1 MTASANSADKEAI
14 VARRKLDGSNPV
26 TNTSKDGS
34 TRREMLVHGS
44 KVAAGL
50 GIAALLDNLG
60 TFTRKSYGM
69 ERTTNLLDSLTPART
84 ALLVIDMQRD
94 FLLPEGYAAQ
104 AGLDIAPLV
113 AAIRPIEKLLAVG
126 RKAGL
131 LIVHTR
137 EGHVPDLSDCPP
149 YKLERSR
156 RAGAEIGSKGPLGR
170 LLVRGE
176 AGHDFVEALR
186 PLEQEIVIDKPGYS
200 AFVHTGLQ
208 QMLTKRG
215 IETLI
220 LTGVT
225 TEVCVSSTL
234 RTAIDLGYRCITVS
248 DACASGNPDLHKAV
262 LAMIGVEGGIF
273 GEITTTAEV
282 IERLAP

>member
-1 MTASANSADKEAI
+1 MATNKPDKASLVATGCDDTNEAHP
-14 VARRKLDGSNPV
+14 S
-26 TNTSKDGS
+26 
-34 TRREMLVHGS
+34 RREILVRGS
-44 KVAAGL
+44 RVAANIGM
-50 GIAALLDNLG
+50 AALLGNLG
-60 TFTRKSYGM
+60 TFPRQSYGM
-69 ERTTNLLDSLTPART
+69 DRSTMSLLDSLTPART

-94 FLLPEGYAAQ
+94 FLAPEGYAAQ
-104 AGLDIAPLV
+104 AGLDIAPL
-113 AAIRPIEKLLAVG
+113 ASTIGPIGKLLAEG

-176 AGHDFVEALR
+176 VGHDFVDALR

-200 AFVHTGLQ
+200 AFAHTKLQ
-208 QMLTKRG
+208 QALAKRG

-220 LTGVT
+220 ITGVT

-234 RTAIDLGYRCITVS
+234 RAAIDLGYRCITVS
-248 DACASGNPDLHKAV
+248 DACASGNPALHRAA

-273 GEITTTAEV
+273 GEVATATEV
-282 IERLAP
+282 VARVTR

>member
-1 MTASANSADKEAI
+1 MAAKDLDEAS
-14 VARRKLDGSNPV
+14 PV
-26 TNTSKDGS
+26 VNTSTAGP
-34 TRREMLVHGS
+34 TRRDILVHGS

-50 GIAALLDNLG
+50 GVAALLGNLDI
-60 TFTRKSYGM
+60 FRAQSYGM
-69 ERTTNLLDSLTPART
+69 DRSTTSLLDSLTPART

-113 AAIRPIEKLLAVG
+113 ATIRPIEKLLAVG

-170 LLVRGE
+170 LLIRGE
-176 AGHDFVEALR
+176 VGHDFVEVLR
-186 PLEQEIVIDKPGYS
+186 PLEREIVIDKSGYS

-248 DACASGNPDLHKAV
+248 DACASGDPDLHKAA

-273 GEITTTAEV
+273 GEIATTAEV

>member
-1 MTASANSADKEAI
+1 MTDPLVGDQA
-14 VARRKLDGSNPV
+14 
-26 TNTSKDGS
+26 S
-34 TRREMLVHGS
+34 TRENGSSRREILVQGS
-44 KVAAGL
+44 K
-50 GIAALLDNLG
+50 IAASIGVATLLGNMG
-60 TFTRKSYGM
+60 AFPSQSYGM
-69 ERTTNLLDSLTPART
+69 NRPTASLLDSLTPART

-104 AGLDIAPLV
+104 AGLDITPL
-113 AAIRPIEKLLAVG
+113 AATIRPIEQLLAVG
-126 RKAGL
+126 RKTGL

-176 AGHDFVEALR
+176 VGHDFVDALR
-186 PLEQEIVIDKPGYS
+186 PLDQELVIDKPGYS
-200 AFVHTGLQ
+200 AFSHTGLHQ
-208 QMLTKRG
+208 VLMKHG

-220 LTGVT
+220 MTGVT

-234 RTAIDLGYRCITVS
+234 RSAVDLGYRCITVS
-248 DACASGNPDLHKAV
+248 DACASGDPALHKAA

-273 GEITTTAEV
+273 GEVSTTAHVVELFA
-282 IERLAP
+282 R

>member
-50 GIAALLDNLG
+50 GVAALLDNLG
-60 TFTRKSYGM
+60 IFTRKSYGM

-176 AGHDFVEALR
+176 PGHDFVEALR
-186 PLEQEIVIDKPGYS
+186 PLEREIVIDKPGYS

>member
-50 GIAALLDNLG
+50 GVAALLDNLG
-60 TFTRKSYGM
+60 IFTRKSYGM

-176 AGHDFVEALR
+176 PGHDFVEALR
-186 PLEQEIVIDKPGYS
+186 PLEREIVIDKPGYS

-273 GEITTTAEV
+273 GEVATTAEV
-282 IERLAP
+282 IKRLAP

>member
-1 MTASANSADKEAI
+1 MTDSANKEADHGDEELNEASL
-14 VARRKLDGSNPV
+14 VV
-26 TNTSKDGS
+26 NTSEAAPS
-34 TRREMLVHGS
+34 RREILLHGS
-44 KVAAGL
+44 KVMAGI
-50 GIAALLDNLG
+50 GVAALLGNVG
-60 TFTRKSYGM
+60 TFSKESSYGM
-69 ERTTNLLDSLTPART
+69 DRSAMSLLDPLTPART

-113 AAIRPIEKLLAVG
+113 ATIRPIEKLLAVV

-156 RAGAEIGSKGPLGR
+156 RAGAQIGSKGPLGR

-176 AGHDFVEALR
+176 VGHDFVEALR

-200 AFVHTGLQ
+200 AFTHTGLQ
-208 QMLTKRG
+208 QVLVKRG

-225 TEVCVSSTL
+225 TDVCVSSTL
-234 RTAIDLGYRCITVS
+234 RAAIDLGYRCITVS
-248 DACASGNPDLHKAV
+248 DACASSDLSLHKAA

-273 GEITTTAEV
+273 GEVTTSTEV
-282 IERLAP
+282 IERFTRR

>member
-1 MTASANSADKEAI
+1 MD
-14 VARRKLDGSNPV
+14 R
-26 TNTSKDGS
+26 S
-34 TRREMLVHGS
+34 TMS
-44 KVAAGL
+44 
-50 GIAALLDNLG
+50 
-60 TFTRKSYGM
+60 
-69 ERTTNLLDSLTPART
+69 LLDSLTPART

-94 FLLPEGYAAQ
+94 FLLSEGYAAQ
-104 AGLDIAPLV
+104 AGLDIAPL
-113 AAIRPIEKLLAVG
+113 AATIHPIKKLLAAG
-126 RKAGL
+126 RKTGL

-176 AGHDFVEALR
+176 AGHDFVDALR
-186 PLEQEIVIDKPGYS
+186 PLEREIVIDKSGYS
-200 AFVHTGLQ
+200 AFAHTGLQ
-208 QMLTKRG
+208 HVLTKRG

-234 RTAIDLGYRCITVS
+234 RGAVDFGYRCITVS
-248 DACASGNPDLHKAV
+248 DACASSDPVLHEAA

-273 GEITTTAEV
+273 GEVATTAQV
-282 IERLAP
+282 VERFSR

>member
-1 MTASANSADKEAI
+1 MATKKPDESTVFVTDGDDTNEVNPS
-14 VARRKLDGSNPV
+14 RRKF
-26 TNTSKDGS
+26 
-34 TRREMLVHGS
+34 LVRGS
-44 KVAAGL
+44 KVAVGIGVATVL
-50 GIAALLDNLG
+50 GNFGA
-60 TFTRKSYGM
+60 FPEKSYGTD
-69 ERTTNLLDSLTPART
+69 RSTLNLLDSLTPART

-104 AGLDIAPLV
+104 AGLDIVPLV
-113 AAIRPIEKLLAVG
+113 ATIRPIGKLLAVG

-137 EGHVPDLSDCPP
+137 EGHLPDLSDCPP

-176 AGHDFVEALR
+176 IGHDFVEAVR
-186 PLEQEIVIDKPGYS
+186 PLEQEVVIDKPGYS
-200 AFVHTGLQ
+200 AFAHTGLQ
-208 QMLTKRG
+208 QVLTKRG

-220 LTGVT
+220 MTGVT

-234 RTAIDLGYRCITVS
+234 RAAIDLGYRCITVS
-248 DACASGNPDLHKAV
+248 NACASGDPALHKAA
-262 LAMIGVEGGIF
+262 LAMIAVEGGIF
-273 GEITTTAEV
+273 GEIATTAEV
-282 IERLAP
+282 VERFTR

>member
-1 MTASANSADKEAI
+1 MAAKE
-14 VARRKLDGSNPV
+14 LDGENPV
-26 TNTSKDGS
+26 VNTNETGPSRRDILIQGS
-34 TRREMLVHGS
+34 RM
-44 KVAAGL
+44 AAGMGMVTLL
-50 GIAALLDNLG
+50 GNFGVFCGKASGMDRSTMSLLDA
-60 TFTRKSYGM
+60 
-69 ERTTNLLDSLTPART
+69 LTPART

-104 AGLDIAPLV
+104 AGLDITPLV
-113 AAIRPIEKLLAVG
+113 ATIRPIAKLLAVG

-137 EGHVPDLSDCPP
+137 EGHLPDLSDCPP

-176 AGHDFVEALR
+176 VGHDFVEALR
-186 PLEQEIVIDKPGYS
+186 PLEREIVVDKPGYS
-200 AFVHTGLQ
+200 AFAHTGLQ
-208 QMLTKRG
+208 HVLTKRG

-234 RTAIDLGYRCITVS
+234 RAAVALGYRCITVS
-248 DACASGNPDLHKAV
+248 DACASGDPDLHKAS

-273 GEITTTAEV
+273 GEVTTTAEV
-282 IERLAP
+282 VERFTR

>member
-1 MTASANSADKEAI
+1 MR
-14 VARRKLDGSNPV
+14 RRKLDGASPV
-26 TNTSKDGS
+26 VNTSEAGPS
-34 TRREMLVHGS
+34 RREILVHGS

-50 GIAALLDNLG
+50 GVTALLSSLG
-60 TFTRKSYGM
+60 TFPKQSHGM
-69 ERTTNLLDSLTPART
+69 DRSTMSLLDSLTPVRT

-113 AAIRPIEKLLAVG
+113 ATIRPIEKLLTVG
-126 RKAGL
+126 RKSGL
-131 LIVHTR
+131 SIVHTR

-156 RAGAEIGSKGPLGR
+156 KAGAEIGSKGPLGR

-176 AGHDFVEALR
+176 VGHDFVDSLR

-200 AFVHTGLQ
+200 AFAHTGLQ
-208 QMLTKRG
+208 QVLTKRG
-215 IETLI
+215 IETII

-248 DACASGNPDLHKAV
+248 DACASGNLDLHKAS
-262 LAMIGVEGGIF
+262 LAMIAVEGGIF
-273 GEITTTAEV
+273 GEVTTTAEV
-282 IERLAP
+282 VERFTP

>member
-1 MTASANSADKEAI
+1 METKEPNEASPVVADRGDASEA
-14 VARRKLDGSNPV
+14 GPS
-26 TNTSKDGS
+26 
-34 TRREMLVHGS
+34 RRELLVQGS
-44 KVAAGL
+44 KVAAGI
-50 GIAALLDNLG
+50 GVAALLGNVGALP
-60 TFTRKSYGM
+60 RKSFGM
-69 ERTTNLLDSLTPART
+69 GRSTMSLLNSLTPART

-94 FLLPEGYAAQ
+94 FLQAEGYAAQ
-104 AGLDIAPLV
+104 AGLDITPL
-113 AAIRPIEKLLAVG
+113 AATIRPIGTLLAVA

-137 EGHVPDLSDCPP
+137 EGHLPGLSDCPP

-156 RAGAEIGSKGPLGR
+156 RAHAEIGTKGPLGR

-176 AGHDFVEALR
+176 VGHDFVDALR
-186 PLEQEIVIDKPGYS
+186 PMAREIVIDKPGYS
-200 AFVHTGLQ
+200 AFAHTTLQ
-208 QMLTKRG
+208 QELTKRG

-234 RTAIDLGYRCITVS
+234 RSAVDLGYRCITVS
-248 DACASGNPDLHKAV
+248 DACASGDLALHKAS

-273 GEITTTAEV
+273 GEVATTAEV
-282 IERLAP
+282 IQRFTQ

>member
-1 MTASANSADKEAI
+1 MTTK
-14 VARRKLDGSNPV
+14 KLDEASPV
-26 TNTSKDGS
+26 VTTNKTGPS
-34 TRREMLVHGS
+34 RRDILVHGS
-44 KVAAGL
+44 KIAL
-50 GIAALLDNLG
+50 GIGVATLLGDLG
-60 TFTRKSYGM
+60 TLSSKSYGM
-69 ERTTNLLDSLTPART
+69 DRSTTSLLDSLTPART

-113 AAIRPIEKLLAVG
+113 ATIRPIEKLIAAG

-176 AGHDFVEALR
+176 VGHDFVEALR
-186 PLEQEIVIDKPGYS
+186 PLEQEIVVDKPGYS
-200 AFVHTGLQ
+200 AFAHTGLQ
-208 QMLTKRG
+208 QALTKRS

-225 TEVCVSSTL
+225 TDVCVSSTL
-234 RTAIDLGYRCITVS
+234 RAATDLGYRCITVS
-248 DACASGNPDLHKAV
+248 DACASSDLSLHKAS
-262 LAMIGVEGGIF
+262 LAMIAVEGGIF
-273 GEITTTAEV
+273 GEVATSAEV
-282 IERLAP
+282 IERLTR